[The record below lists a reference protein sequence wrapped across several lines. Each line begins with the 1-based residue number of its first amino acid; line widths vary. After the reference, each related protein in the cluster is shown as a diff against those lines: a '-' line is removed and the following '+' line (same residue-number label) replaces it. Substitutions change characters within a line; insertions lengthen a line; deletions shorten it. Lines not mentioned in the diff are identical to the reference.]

1 VAAAAAEAAEA
12 AEAALALAAEAALAL
27 ALAAEAVAAEAAE
40 VAELAWEQL
49 AWDLA
54 WDLAA
59 ELAAQLAGEAAARP
73 GELAAG
79 ARSDRLPD
87 ALTNAG
93 PYGRV
98 DKSDPANACL
108 VCSAASA
115 WPSPCQPSNNSG
127 IACPGWVKSAVSFW
141 GPGQALAAPWDM
153 GHSIEFISF
162 LARCSHW
169 PGRQVVSRFR
179 AKTTSA

>member
-1 VAAAAAEAAEA
+1 MAAAAAEAAEA

-79 ARSDRLPD
+79 ARSDPD

-127 IACPGWVKSAVSFW
+127 IACPGWVKSAVSLRC
-141 GPGQALAAPWDM
+141 GSGQRLTLFDD
-153 GHSIEFISF
+153 E
-162 LARCSHW
+162 
-169 PGRQVVSRFR
+169 SRNGFDR
-179 AKTTSA
+179 

>member
-98 DKSDPANACL
+98 STKADRPMHVLFAALPARGRAP
-108 VCSAASA
+108 ASPA
-115 WPSPCQPSNNSG
+115 T
-127 IACPGWVKSAVSFW
+127 I
-141 GPGQALAAPWDM
+141 
-153 GHSIEFISF
+153 
-162 LARCSHW
+162 
-169 PGRQVVSRFR
+169 R
-179 AKTTSA
+179 A